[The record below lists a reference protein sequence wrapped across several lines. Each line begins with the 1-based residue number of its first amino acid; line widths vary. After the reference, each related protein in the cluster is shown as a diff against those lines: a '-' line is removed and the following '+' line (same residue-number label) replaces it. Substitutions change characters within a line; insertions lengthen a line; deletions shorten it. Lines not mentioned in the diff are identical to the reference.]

1 MGGDEAV
8 KEKNVPATA
17 TQLKPVPQGG
27 GGLEELEQ
35 LFQQHYDQVYRTAY
49 RITGSPADA
58 EDVLQTIFMRLA
70 GNTAKRDLAP
80 SPGSYLHRAAVNA
93 SLDLMRSRTR
103 SRSVPFEDVDAA
115 LLQSPIL
122 NPEAQQADKEMRTLI
137 RQAVARLGTR
147 ASEVFV
153 LRYFEGYDN
162 GEIAEMLGM
171 SQMVVAVTLHRA
183 RVRLRGEIGE
193 YLEKH
198 HEA

>member
-1 MGGDEAV
+1 MGGDRKV
-8 KEKNVPATA
+8 KENNVPATA
-17 TQLKPVPQGG
+17 PQLKPVPPS
-27 GGLEELEQ
+27 GGLEELES
-35 LFQQHYDQVYRTAY
+35 LFQQHYEQVYRTAY

-70 GNTAKRDLAP
+70 GNKEKRDLAP

-93 SLDLMRSRTR
+93 SLDLMRGRTR
-103 SRSVPFEDVDAA
+103 ARSVPFEDVDAA

-122 NPEAQQADKEMRTLI
+122 NPEAQQADKEMRTLL

-147 ASEVFV
+147 ASEVFA

-162 GEIAEMLGM
+162 SEIAEMLGM

>member
-1 MGGDEAV
+1 MGGDDV
-8 KEKNVPATA
+8 KENNVPATA
-17 TQLKPVPQGG
+17 TQLRPVPR
-27 GGLEELEQ
+27 GGLEGLET
-35 LFQQHYDQVYRTAY
+35 LFQQHYDQIYRTAY
-49 RITGSPADA
+49 RITGSPSDA
-58 EDVLQTIFMRLA
+58 EDVLQTIFLRLA
-70 GNTAKRDLAP
+70 GSKEQRDLSP

-93 SLDLMRSRTR
+93 SLDLMRSRSR

-115 LLQSPIL
+115 VLQSPIL
-122 NPEAQQADKEMRTLI
+122 NPEAQHADKEMNKLL
-137 RQAVARLGTR
+137 RQAVSQLGTR

-183 RVRLRGEIGE
+183 RVRLRKEIGE

-198 HEA
+198 NEA